1 MEKAPWEYIKN
12 IDNDMSPRFGHTITL
27 GILKCNKSSAQV
39 QSSSFRRSHW
49 RGWEVFYQFR
59 HIRFLC

>member
-27 GILKCNKSSAQV
+27 GILNNNNSSAQIK
-39 QSSSFRRSHW
+39 SCSFRRSNR

-59 HIRFLC
+59 YLRFLR